1 MDRKR
6 FVGKVVLVTGGTS
19 GIGLAAAQAFAEEGA
34 RVVLTGRD
42 AGRLEAARKTVGKE
56 ARAVVSDIA
65 DPSDSARLT
74 ASIGREYG
82 RIDVIFLNAGIPGS
96 TPVATV
102 TEAQFDAILQTNFKG
117 PYFLIQSAL
126 PLLPQGA
133 TVVLTGSFAAH
144 SGMPGSSVYAA
155 SKAALAS
162 LARTLSGELLA
173 RGIRCNAIVPGAIE
187 TPIWN
192 KMLPADH
199 VDPVKRTLSAHI
211 PMQRFGTAAEAAQ
224 AVLFLASEQS
234 SYVAGMELFVDGG
247 MKELG
252 SEKLLRMQ

>member
-1 MDRKR
+1 
-6 FVGKVVLVTGGTS
+6 
-19 GIGLAAAQAFAEEGA
+19 
-34 RVVLTGRD
+34 
-42 AGRLEAARKTVGKE
+42 
-56 ARAVVSDIA
+56 
-65 DPSDSARLT
+65 
-74 ASIGREYG
+74 
-82 RIDVIFLNAGIPGS
+82 
-96 TPVATV
+96 
-102 TEAQFDAILQTNFKG
+102 
-117 PYFLIQSAL
+117 
-126 PLLPQGA
+126 
-133 TVVLTGSFAAH
+133 
-144 SGMPGSSVYAA
+144 MPGSSVYAA